1 MIESFKRILDT
12 SRTVAEPLFRRH
24 AYPWDVLND
33 ISEFI
38 RDISKDLGDD
48 FYSPSEG
55 LYISKSATVDPSA
68 RLCPPCIIGEGSD
81 VRYCALIRGNVIV
94 GRGCVVGH
102 SSELK
107 SCLLFDGAKAPHFNY
122 VGDSVLGHNAH
133 LGAGVILSNL
143 RSDRNEVIIAFER
156 FRVASGRK
164 KLGATVGDRAEIG
177 CNAVL
182 CPGSVIGNDT
192 TVYPLSTVRGY
203 LPPNA
208 IFKGNGNVVP
218 KKGGK

>member
-1 MIESFKRILDT
+1 MIESFKMLLDT

-24 AYPWDVLND
+24 AYPWDVLDD

-38 RDISKDLGDD
+38 RAISKELGDD
-48 FYSPSEG
+48 FYSPAEG
-55 LYISKSATVDPSA
+55 IYISKSATVDPSA
-68 RLCPPCIIGEGSD
+68 HIYPPCIIGEGSD

-107 SCLLFDGAKAPHFNY
+107 SCLLFDGSKAPHFNY
-122 VGDSVLGHNAH
+122 IGDSVLGRGAH
-133 LGAGVILSNL
+133 LGAGAILSNL
-143 RSDRNEVIIAFER
+143 RSDRNEIIVSLKG
-156 FRVASGRK
+156 FRIASGRK
-164 KLGATVGDRAEIG
+164 KLGAVVGDRAEIG

-203 LPPNA
+203 LPSNA
-208 IFKGNGNVVP
+208 IFKSNGNAVP
-218 KKGGK
+218 KQGRK